1 LRSPNDIADRDAYSR
16 IFACHIHRIDL
27 DQVAEILLERTLDK
41 VLRSGSELAAVWPKN
56 QAKQPGAEIW
66 TVHSFSGRGEKHLLD
81 QIADVRVVIDFSRPA
96 ARIEV
101 IWEVN
106 VHVAMT
112 RVCVTITFNGVPVGA
127 QIATLVCVNTGCPL
141 ARTRVAATTHCAV
154 THGPFPPGGTNG
166 QPATTYGTA

>member
-1 LRSPNDIADRDAYSR
+1 M
-16 IFACHIHRIDL
+16 
-27 DQVAEILLERTLDK
+27 VAASS
-41 VLRSGSELAAVWPKN
+41 VAVWRKN
-56 QAKQPGAEIW
+56 QAKQAAAKIGTI
-66 TVHSFSGRGEKHLLD
+66 HSFAGRGEKDLLD

-96 ARIEV
+96 ARVEV
-101 IWEVN
+101 IWEIN

-166 QPATTYGTA
+166 QPATTYGAT

>member
-1 LRSPNDIADRDAYSR
+1 
-16 IFACHIHRIDL
+16 
-27 DQVAEILLERTLDK
+27 LLKRTLDE
-41 VLRSGSELAAVWPKN
+41 VLRGSGEFAAIWGKN
-56 QAKQPGAEIW
+56 QTKQAAAKIG
-66 TVHSFSGRGEKHLLD
+66 TVHSFAGRGEKDLFD
-81 QIADVRVVIDFSRPA
+81 QIPDVGIVIDFSRPA

-101 IWEVN
+101 LWEIN

-166 QPATTYGTA
+166 QPAMTYGAA